1 MSSSTERRNSPST
14 SDSPNDVISNRR
26 DTKCRSRGSPL
37 PTAFRLSGKRSCRDS
52 AGPFSG
58 GRRRLQCSNSL
69 AGQRQGG
76 GECPDQGPC
85 AASVLASVFCEL
97 STARSAHGTRVAPDR
112 TTPPG
117 PVAGGEGTIT
127 RQRLLY
133 DFFIFYPL
141 TLLWGGDRLCSMI
154 VSTQPN
160 RVLTTSRTEAAGGR
174 RRWNCRNVK

>member
-1 MSSSTERRNSPST
+1 MPERRIPFAHGISFVRKGPAEILQDLFPVEGEECSVPTPSPA
-14 SDSPNDVISNRR
+14 SDRVAENVRIRGPARAAFLTRCRGVRR
-26 DTKCRSRGSPL
+26 
-37 PTAFRLSGKRSCRDS
+37 
-52 AGPFSG
+52 
-58 GRRRLQCSNSL
+58 
-69 AGQRQGG
+69 G

-112 TTPPG
+112 TAPPG

-127 RQRLLY
+127 KQRLLY